1 MSLRVTS
8 DRIIIEN
15 ALGVAKFDSTQRL
28 VFQRGY
34 TTGSTTVSGSV
45 FRAQVPHN
53 LVFDPTTDF
62 YSLFFRITACAG
74 NGVTNLLN
82 LRIPGNNQILVHQT
96 GRNNGSVI
104 YTDATLF
111 SALVTRNSVVFNHF
125 TRNAEIPHV
134 RLSGFSVSLTYE
146 LFIYRYLQ

>member
-15 ALGVAKFDSTQRL
+15 AVGAPKFDSTQRL

-34 TTGSTTVSGSV
+34 TTGSSTVSGSV
-45 FRAQVPHN
+45 FQSQVPHN
-53 LVFDPTTDF
+53 LVFDPATDF

-74 NGVTNLLN
+74 NGVSNLLN
-82 LRIPGNNQILVHQT
+82 LRIPGNNQILINQT
-96 GRNNGSVI
+96 GRNVGSII
-104 YTDATLF
+104 YTEPTLF
-111 SALVTRNSVVFNHF
+111 NALVTQNNIMFSHF
-125 TRNAEIPHV
+125 TNHAEKPFI